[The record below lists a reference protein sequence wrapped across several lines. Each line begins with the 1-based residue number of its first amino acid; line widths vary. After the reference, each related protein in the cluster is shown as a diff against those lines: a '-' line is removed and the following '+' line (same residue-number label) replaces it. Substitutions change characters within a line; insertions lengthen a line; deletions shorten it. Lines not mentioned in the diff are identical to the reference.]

1 MSETDHPVWSV
12 YDRLR
17 TARLNVKYY
26 CARLAR
32 FEAISFWLDLTLL
45 ATAPTSAVAGL
56 WFWDTDWGRPVWKL
70 LAVIAALTAVVKPL
84 LNLTKRIK
92 DYETLVSGYRVLEFD
107 LMQVKIGIEQKR
119 KYDNAL
125 QADFKRAQ
133 DRERSLIAKIPE
145 SKEHLKVKVACRN
158 EVDREL
164 PSEAFFVP
172 EE

>member
-26 CARLAR
+26 CGRLAR
-32 FEAISFWLDLTLL
+32 FESISFWLDLLL
-45 ATAPTSAVAGL
+45 AATAPTSAVAGL
-56 WFWDTDWGRPVWKL
+56 WFWDTEWGKPVWKL
-70 LAVIAALTAVVKPL
+70 LAVVAALAAVIKPL
-84 LNLTKRIK
+84 LHLTKRIK

-119 KYDNAL
+119 KYDSAL
-125 QADFKRAQ
+125 QAEFRRAQ
-133 DRERSLIAKIPE
+133 DRERNLVAKNPE
-145 SKEHLKVKVACRN
+145 SNEHLKLKIACRH
-158 EVDREL
+158 EVNQEL